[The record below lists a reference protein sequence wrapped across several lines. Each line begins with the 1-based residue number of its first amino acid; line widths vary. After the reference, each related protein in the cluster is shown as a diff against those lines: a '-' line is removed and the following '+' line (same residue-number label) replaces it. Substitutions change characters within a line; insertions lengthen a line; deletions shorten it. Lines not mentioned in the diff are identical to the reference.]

1 MNLVKGPQ
9 QDQALNL
16 GEFQAAVEKRLEIWE
31 NQEFARRFW
40 EKDPTLWFSKPQPE
54 LTDRMGWLDIFE
66 PMHEHIKELFDFAT
80 QIRSEGFK
88 HVLLLG
94 MGGSSLAP
102 EVFQDT
108 FGGIDDYSELKV
120 LDSTHPEA
128 IRRIESEIDL
138 ARTFFIVS
146 SKSGTTIET
155 LSFYY
160 YFWNKLSALSTAPG
174 KNFAAVTDSGTSLEK
189 LAQERIFRRVF
200 GGTPDVGGRYSALTM
215 FGLAPGATVGIDVHA
230 LLDRG
235 WDIAQASAGY
245 LPEMEN
251 SCLQLGAALGEL
263 ALAGRDK
270 VTFFTT
276 PSLAPFPSWIEQLIA
291 ESTGKDGKGIVP
303 VIDEIIEDPWV
314 YRKDRFFVQYSL
326 NSEMSSELNEKIKAL
341 EAAGHPVAHFR
352 LNNKSGL
359 GAEIFRWEMAVASA
373 GQILGIN
380 PFDQPDV
387 QLAKE
392 LARQAMEQKP
402 AKSGKPEKNEIETI
416 PVEQKVILS
425 KAFESFLESARLG
438 DYFAIQAYLPPNP
451 ETEAVLQEFRLS
463 IRDRLKLATTFGW
476 GPRFLHSTGQLHKGG
491 PNTGMFIQIIDEP
504 SNDLQVPE
512 TNYSFGSLIQAQAIG
527 DYRAL
532 KQRGR
537 RVLRINL
544 GSDLKKGLG
553 QLSQLLEL

>member
-9 QDQALNL
+9 QDQALSL
-16 GEFQAAVEKRLEIWE
+16 GQYQAAVDKRLEIWE

-40 EKDPTLWFSKPQPE
+40 EKDSTLWFSKPQPE
-54 LTDRMGWLDIFE
+54 LTNRMGWFDIFE
-66 PMHEHIKELFDFAT
+66 PMHEHFKDLFDFAA
-80 QIRSEGFK
+80 QIKSEGFK
-88 HVLLLG
+88 HIVLLG

-108 FGGIDDYSELKV
+108 FGGIDDYPTLQV
-120 LDSTHPEA
+120 LDSTHPDA

-138 ARTFFIVS
+138 ARSLFLVS
-146 SKSGTTIET
+146 SKSGTTTET

-160 YFWNKLSALSTAPG
+160 YFWNKVSAISATPG
-174 KNFAAVTDSGTSLEK
+174 QNFVAVTDPGTSLQK
-189 LAQERIFRRVF
+189 LAHERNFRKIYY
-200 GGTPDVGGRYSALTM
+200 GTPDVGGRYSALTM
-215 FGLAPGATVGIDVHA
+215 FGLVPGALVGIDVHA
-230 LLDRG
+230 ILDRG
-235 WDIAQASAGY
+235 WDMAQASAGY
-245 LPEMEN
+245 LPESDN
-251 SCLQLGAALGEL
+251 ACLHLGAALGEL

-291 ESTGKDGKGIVP
+291 ESTGKNGKGIIP

-314 YRKDRFFVQYSL
+314 YRKDRFFIQYSL
-326 NSEMSSELNEKIKAL
+326 NSEMSSELNEKVKAL
-341 EAAGHPVAHFR
+341 ESAGHPVAHFR

-359 GAEIFRWEMAVASA
+359 GVEIFRWEMAVAAS

-392 LARQAMEQKP
+392 LAHQAMEQKP
-402 AKSGKPEKNEIETI
+402 SKGGKQEKNDIETI
-416 PVEQKVILS
+416 PVEQKIVLS
-425 KAFESFLESARLG
+425 KAFESFLAGARLG
-438 DYFAIQAYLPPNP
+438 DYFAIQAYLAPDPD
-451 ETEAVLQEFRLS
+451 TEAVLQEFRLA

-491 PNTGMFIQIIDEP
+491 PNTGMFIQIVDEP
-504 SNDLQVPE
+504 SGDLQVPE

-544 GSDLKKGLG
+544 GSDLGKGLE